1 MEEYLSWALMAL
13 LGFGS
18 GAYGVLVGAGGGFI
32 LGPALL
38 AVSDSAP
45 ENVAGTVLA
54 AIAVNSALV
63 AWTYRKTGVIDYRSG
78 FLFAAAAAPGAVAGA
93 MGVGAVA
100 PQVFRIAFGALLI
113 ALAIYLALRPPV
125 SDDNDDGGG
134 KGNAGGDG
142 VRESGPR
149 LFAATVKTRTIRV
162 DGGAPR
168 VYRFDEALATS
179 FNVVLGF
186 VSSFFGIGGGFLRTP
201 ILVAVFGFPVR
212 VAAATSLFALAFY
225 GGAGAIT
232 HGALGHIEPF
242 PMLLFGGVGLAIGGQ
257 VGARISGRIKGVWV
271 IRMLLVVA
279 LGLGI
284 RLIWQG
290 AFG

>member
-1 MEEYLSWALMAL
+1 MEYLNWALMAL

-38 AVSDSAP
+38 VISDSAP

-63 AWTYRKTGVIDYRSG
+63 VWTYRKTGVIDYRSG
-78 FLFAAAAAPGAVAGA
+78 FLFAAAASPGAVAGA

-113 ALAIYLALRPPV
+113 ILAAYLALRPPV
-125 SDDNDDGGG
+125 SSDNDDDEGGG
-134 KGNAGGDG
+134 AGGKDA
-142 VRESGPR
+142 GPR
-149 LFAATVKTRTIRV
+149 LFAATVKTRTIRIE
-162 DGGAPR
+162 GGEPR

-186 VSSFFGIGGGFLRTP
+186 VSSFFGVGGGFLRTP

-225 GGAGAIT
+225 GGAGALT
-232 HGALGHIEPF
+232 HGVLGHIEPF
-242 PMLLFGGVGLAIGGQ
+242 PMLLFGGVGLALGGQ
-257 VGARISGRIKGVWV
+257 VGARISGRVKGVWV

-279 LGLGI
+279 LALGA

-290 AFG
+290 VAG